1 MGNSRYVHA
10 LLVAMLAAF
19 ALANHAAAQ
28 APAKGGGKIV
38 CWKDKSG
45 KVVGCGDTVPP
56 EYRTSATTEL
66 DKRGVQR
73 KTTESAEDEAN
84 RRAREKELAAQKAA
98 DEKKAADQR
107 RQDSALLATYANEQE
122 IDMKRDRE
130 LKVIETQL
138 QQMRGAVKNAEV
150 RLADAKAR
158 KSDADA
164 ARASTDIANQQ
175 KAIAAK
181 EKEREGLR
189 ETYAAQKKRYQELKG
204 TAPAAPAAATAP
216 APAPTAAAPA
226 KK

>member
-1 MGNSRYVHA
+1 MKRETKKRPLKTLERVLSKAGLGSRVEARSWVHA
-10 LLVAMLAAF
+10 GRVTV
-19 ALANHAAAQ
+19 N
-28 APAKGGGKIV
+28 GKLTRNPDLWV
-38 CWKDKSG
+38 
-45 KVVGCGDTVPP
+45 
-56 EYRTSATTEL
+56 
-66 DKRGVQR
+66 
-73 KTTESAEDEAN
+73 
-84 RRAREKELAAQKAA
+84 
-98 DEKKAADQR
+98 
-107 RQDSALLATYANEQE
+107 
-122 IDMKRDRE
+122 DMKRDRE

-138 QQMRGAVKNAEV
+138 QQMRGAVKNAEA

-189 ETYAAQKKRYQELKG
+189 EAYTAQKKRYQELRG
-204 TAPAAPAAATAP
+204 TAPAAPAAAAAP